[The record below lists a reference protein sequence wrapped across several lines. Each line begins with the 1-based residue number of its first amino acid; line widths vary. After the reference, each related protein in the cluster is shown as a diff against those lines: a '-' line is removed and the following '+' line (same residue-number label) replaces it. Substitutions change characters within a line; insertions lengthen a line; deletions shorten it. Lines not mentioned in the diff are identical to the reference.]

1 MKNQIQKFEDLI
13 AWRKARTLTARI
25 YEETAKGKLAHDFG
39 LREQIRKSAVSIMSN
54 IAEGY
59 ERAGPSEFHRFL
71 TIAKASCAELRS
83 QLYVAI
89 DVGYL
94 GYEVFIDLL
103 DQAEE
108 VASLVGGLRVS
119 TKRRKVKS

>member
-1 MKNQIQKFEDLI
+1 MQTQIQKFEDLI
-13 AWRKARTLTARI
+13 AWRKARSLTARV
-25 YEETAKGKLAHDFG
+25 YEETAKGKFSKDYG
-39 LREQIRKSAVSIMSN
+39 LREQIRKSAVSVMSN

-59 ERAGPSEFHRFL
+59 ERARPSEFHRFL

-83 QLYVAI
+83 QLYVAL

-94 GYEVFIDLL
+94 DYEVFIDLM

-108 VASLVGGLRVS
+108 VASLVGGLRIS
-119 TKRRKVKS
+119 TKRRKEKS